1 MAKFRI
7 KTIVAAKGMTLKS
20 LAEKLEVTPQFLS
33 GIVNEKNNPN
43 LTTLEKIAEALE
55 VPVSSLF
62 ADYLSPN
69 HSVLIC
75 PHCGGRVEIATG
87 NPK

>member
-7 KTIVAAKGMTLKS
+7 KTIVASKGITMKG
-20 LAEKLEVTPQFLS
+20 LAEKIGITPQSLS
-33 GIVNEKNNPN
+33 SIVNEKTNPN
-43 LTTLEKIAEALE
+43 ISSLEKIAEALD

-69 HSVLIC
+69 SAIVIC
-75 PHCGGRVEIATG
+75 PYCGGRVDIKTG
-87 NPK
+87 TPQ